1 MQADSSAKKQLV
13 SSPIHILTVSDITF
27 NLYGL
32 FYSLWK
38 PTCSTHG
45 LLCRLPIEMW
55 RTFAV
60 GHHRR
65 RRTATSARSGSPPR
79 RDRASRSSSRP
90 PVGESNGA
98 EISCTPGT
106 TENLAER

>member
-45 LLCRLPIEMW
+45 LLCRLPIE
-55 RTFAV
+55 T
-60 GHHRR
+60 
-65 RRTATSARSGSPPR
+65 
-79 RDRASRSSSRP
+79 
-90 PVGESNGA
+90 
-98 EISCTPGT
+98 
-106 TENLAER
+106 